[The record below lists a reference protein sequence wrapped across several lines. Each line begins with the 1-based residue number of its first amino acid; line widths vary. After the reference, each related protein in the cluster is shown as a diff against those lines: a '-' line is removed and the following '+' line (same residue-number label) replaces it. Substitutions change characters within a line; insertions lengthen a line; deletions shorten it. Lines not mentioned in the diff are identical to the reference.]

1 MESAYQKG
9 HGNGA
14 LERSVYACVLSLVLS
29 KEERRTITTVIGT
42 SVDFFLNNTPH
53 NISISI
59 YVSKCPSITSLM
71 YLNKYLSKYIEDA
84 MNLVNS

>member
-14 LERSVYACVLSLVLS
+14 LEPSVYACVLSLVLS

-84 MNLVNS
+84 MNLENS